1 MEVHARRKSSFVII
15 VKYFYHDR
23 FSYVYERFIFR
34 VVYSIAPVVGRSIR
48 YNFILHFL
56 YCLPSKLALDASQH
70 CSYKALFGD
79 SVKKCDN
86 GKFVTCFSRFEYD
99 VNFLSKK
106 FRCTRSNSRTSSHG
120 GLSFVLYFLGW
131 TFKSN

>member
-1 MEVHARRKSSFVII
+1 MIDSRMYTSVSFFALFTLTHRWLGVL
-15 VKYFYHDR
+15 
-23 FSYVYERFIFR
+23 YVTILF
-34 VVYSIAPVVGRSIR
+34 
-48 YNFILHFL
+48 LHFL

-120 GLSFVLYFLGW
+120 GLSFVLYFFGW